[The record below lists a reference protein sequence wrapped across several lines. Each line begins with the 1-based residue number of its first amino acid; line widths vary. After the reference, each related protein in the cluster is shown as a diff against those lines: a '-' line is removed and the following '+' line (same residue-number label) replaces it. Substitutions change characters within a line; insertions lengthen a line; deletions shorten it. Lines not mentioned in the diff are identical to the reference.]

1 MKAKK
6 INRQNVVPAGP
17 PPPPPPTHTCVV
29 LLAIGIGG
37 VVRDWEVEY
46 QDGGVKSVTK
56 SQVKT
61 T

>member
-6 INRQNVVPAGP
+6 INRQNVVPAG
-17 PPPPPPTHTCVV
+17 PPTHTCVV